1 MALMQLFHANNQN
14 NLRRNRIFR
23 DRLNPLDAYDDH
35 ELLYRYR
42 MSRQTLMRVIDMVR
56 DDIVHETQRSY
67 ALTPEQ
73 QTFAAIRYYATGSFQ
88 TVVGDI
94 MGISQPSMSRI
105 VQRVSS
111 ALCRH
116 AGQYI
121 RFPTTPRF
129 QQAVKEGFMNEFT
142 FPNVLG
148 CVDGSLVQ
156 IKAPSTREDMYV
168 CRKGYHA
175 LNIQGICDSQKKFLN
190 LVVRWPGSSHDA
202 FIWNES
208 GVKRYMENHADCG
221 YLLGDQAYPLQP
233 YLLTPV
239 RNPQSDGELA
249 YNRLHQ
255 RTRQR
260 VEDTFGR
267 WKCRWLM
274 LHKFGG
280 AITIELKN
288 AIKAIIATG
297 VLHNICEEDGVPIPE
312 DDVPPMGR
320 NDNGDDVNVNDHDD
334 NAGITVRARLIRERF
349 E

>member
-88 TVVGDI
+88 TVVDI
-94 MGISQPSMSRI
+94 QWGLASHQCQDCPESVFCFMSSCRTIHQIS
-105 VQRVSS
+105 
-111 ALCRH
+111 
-116 AGQYI
+116 
-121 RFPTTPRF
+121 TTPRF

-175 LNIQGICDSQKKFLN
+175 LNIQ
-190 LVVRWPGSSHDA
+190 
-202 FIWNES
+202 
-208 GVKRYMENHADCG
+208 
-221 YLLGDQAYPLQP
+221 
-233 YLLTPV
+233 
-239 RNPQSDGELA
+239 
-249 YNRLHQ
+249 
-255 RTRQR
+255 
-260 VEDTFGR
+260 ED
-267 WKCRWLM
+267 M
-274 LHKFGG
+274 
-280 AITIELKN
+280 
-288 AIKAIIATG
+288 
-297 VLHNICEEDGVPIPE
+297 
-312 DDVPPMGR
+312 
-320 NDNGDDVNVNDHDD
+320 
-334 NAGITVRARLIRERF
+334 
-349 E
+349 

>member
-88 TVVGDI
+88 TVVGDT

-168 CRKGYHA
+168 CR
-175 LNIQGICDSQKKFLN
+175 
-190 LVVRWPGSSHDA
+190 
-202 FIWNES
+202 
-208 GVKRYMENHADCG
+208 
-221 YLLGDQAYPLQP
+221 
-233 YLLTPV
+233 
-239 RNPQSDGELA
+239 
-249 YNRLHQ
+249 
-255 RTRQR
+255 
-260 VEDTFGR
+260 
-267 WKCRWLM
+267 
-274 LHKFGG
+274 G